1 MFNFLLAIDPVAFE
15 IFGLEVRWYALCILG
30 GALLTLFFSQR
41 IIKSYGYGKELLSD
55 MFLYALIG
63 GLIGTRLWYILANLH
78 EFLAAGNIFEI
89 IWAMISVW
97 DGGLAVQGG
106 VLLGTICG
114 FWFLFK
120 YYPDTKK
127 YPKALIADVIIPNIL
142 IAQVLGRW
150 GNFFNQEVY
159 GKCVSAASWEFLPEF
174 IIEQMS
180 VCHSPA
186 DIAVPLFLIEGV
198 INLIGWVLITFVLRY
213 AWTSHKDGYLSAFY
227 FIWYGIVRL
236 CLEPLRSSEFQM
248 SVATDGIPTS
258 MVMSALYVIGGIIVI
273 LLVNYNARISEK
285 ERTIV
290 LYKKDVGTAVFLS
303 IITFGV
309 YFVIWM
315 NSLIKAV
322 NSTKKTNTN
331 SVAEMLCIL
340 FVPFYSLYWWYSRGE
355 YLKRYI
361 NSKYEADK
369 ASNSGAIYLIF
380 GLLGLPIISAALF
393 QKDLNQF
400 VLSDDEKYIYIKN
413 EREQIES
420 PKEVLKKNIL
430 TLSIANAYYKMR
442 TTKYLSR
449 NLENNNYG
457 LDTFMT
463 SLCPFYWFKF
473 YKKYGE
479 LCVNELNERG
489 LIVEG
494 YESNEAFF
502 NDLKNKCYIPFGA
515 SYVLAKGMNTLYAN
529 DLGE

>member
-1 MFNFLLAIDPVAFE
+1 MFDFLLALDPVAFE

-78 EFLAAGNIFEI
+78 EFLSAGNIFEI

-127 YPKALIADVIIPNIL
+127 YPKALIADIIIPNIL

-159 GKCVSAASWEFLPEF
+159 GKCVSASSWEFLPEF
-174 IIEQMS
+174 IIDQMS

-198 INLIGWVLITFVLRY
+198 INFVGWILITFILRY

-236 CLEPLRSSEFQM
+236 CLEPLRSAEFQM
-248 SVATDGIPTS
+248 SVSTDGIPTS
-258 MVMSALYVIGGIIVI
+258 MVMSALYVVGGIIVI
-273 LLVNYNARISEK
+273 LLVNYNEK
-285 ERTIV
+285 
-290 LYKKDVGTAVFLS
+290 KKDMY
-303 IITFGV
+303 GV
-309 YFVIWM
+309 
-315 NSLIKAV
+315 
-322 NSTKKTNTN
+322 
-331 SVAEMLCIL
+331 
-340 FVPFYSLYWWYSRGE
+340 
-355 YLKRYI
+355 
-361 NSKYEADK
+361 
-369 ASNSGAIYLIF
+369 
-380 GLLGLPIISAALF
+380 
-393 QKDLNQF
+393 
-400 VLSDDEKYIYIKN
+400 
-413 EREQIES
+413 IES

-457 LDTFMT
+457 LDTFMA

-489 LIVEG
+489 LTVEG